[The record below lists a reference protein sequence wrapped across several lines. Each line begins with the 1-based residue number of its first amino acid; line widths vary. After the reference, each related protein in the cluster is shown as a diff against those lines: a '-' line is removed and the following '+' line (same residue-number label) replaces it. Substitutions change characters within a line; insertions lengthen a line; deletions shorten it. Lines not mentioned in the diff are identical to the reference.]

1 MRPLKR
7 VAPADVGASHGGKGF
22 SNSYR
27 TKYTIGNQ
35 PASITEAEIGAE
47 HLKGRS
53 LAQKELDRFK
63 SLGIDGLCLGT
74 PWPVLADRVV
84 FSNNS
89 FEFTRH
95 VDDESSSSAY
105 IIGVLGFGGLIDLAA
120 WEPASFHIASWLGRA
135 FAISEQQIEAPHL
148 EPLPVWR
155 SPLEWLRAGRRGIV
169 ILRPEIAWLRLADVP
184 ILAENVEH
192 GLEPRR
198 LLTSPF
204 RPQIFVRSSHAGASA

>member
-1 MRPLKR
+1 
-7 VAPADVGASHGGKGF
+7 
-22 SNSYR
+22 
-27 TKYTIGNQ
+27 
-35 PASITEAEIGAE
+35 
-47 HLKGRS
+47 
-53 LAQKELDRFK
+53 
-63 SLGIDGLCLGT
+63 
-74 PWPVLADRVV
+74 V
-84 FSNNS
+84 FSDNS

-192 GLEPRR
+192 GVELRR

>member
-1 MRPLKR
+1 MCPLKR
-7 VAPADVGASHGGKGF
+7 VAPADVGASHGGEGL

-27 TKYTIGNQ
+27 TKYTTEKQ
-35 PASITEAEIGAE
+35 PASITEAEIGSE

-53 LAQKELDRFK
+53 LTQNELDQFK
-63 SLGIDGLCLGT
+63 TLGIDGLCLGT
-74 PWPVLADRVV
+74 PWPVLADSVV
-84 FSNNS
+84 FSNNT

-95 VDDESSSSAY
+95 VGGESSSPAY
-105 IIGVLGFGGLIDLAA
+105 IIGVLGFGGLIDLVA

-169 ILRPEIAWLRLADVP
+169 ILRPEIAWSRLADVP
-184 ILAENVEH
+184 VLAETVED
-192 GLEPRR
+192 GLELRR
-198 LLTSPF
+198 LLSPPLKP
-204 RPQIFVRSSHAGASA
+204 RIFVRSSHAGTSA